1 MTGLLLKD
9 FLYLKRQGRIFLFLL
24 AFYIIFFAATG
35 SGTDQ
40 ITSMLL
46 TLIPM
51 LPMIVLTNAFAYD
64 EMSKWNTYA
73 LTLPITRGKLVF
85 ARYLLSL
92 LLTCGMALI
101 PFLMNLLSDSLSEE
115 TGAAVYA
122 AVGAA
127 LLLCEILI
135 PLFYR
140 FGTQKAR
147 LALLVIVLIPTL
159 GAFLLKQ
166 ARFAAP
172 SDAQILFLLKI
183 SPVFLVVFSVVSY
196 YLSCKILENK
206 EN

>member
-9 FLYLKRQGRIFLFLL
+9 LLYLKRQGRIFLFLL

-85 ARYLLSL
+85 ARYLLTL

-101 PFLMNLLSDSLSEE
+101 PFLMNLLSGSLSEE

-122 AVGAA
+122 ASGAA

>member
-85 ARYLLSL
+85 ARYLLTL

-101 PFLMNLLSDSLSEE
+101 PFLMNLLSGSLSEE